1 MNKRMSKHRLK
12 GYLKE
17 EEERRKQSP
26 MLLKIAE
33 RRSFQPSY
41 PIGINNVQIEML
53 SCVHIMV
60 F

>member
-1 MNKRMSKHRLK
+1 MSKHRLK

-17 EEERRKQSP
+17 EERRKKSP